1 MSESP
6 EWCNWAAQR
15 IKELDAEVERQTTEC
30 IKRGFEVES
39 LMTELSSLKLMV
51 EKQNELVEVLKKIIE
66 LVEFNQKGNHIL
78 DVAGEAMLGRL
89 CAKARQAL
97 GEKE

>member
-6 EWCNWAAQR
+6 EWCDWAAQR
-15 IKELDAEVERQTTEC
+15 IKELEVEVERQTTEC

-51 EKQNELVEVLKKIIE
+51 ESYRAKLAKLVEWIDRGWDHNIPMDE
-66 LVEFNQKGNHIL
+66 
-78 DVAGEAMLGRL
+78 
-89 CAKARQAL
+89 ARQAL